1 MDSLRTVYTNVYG
14 NNFIV
19 FAMTPKEA
27 IFIARKYNLERE
39 VRQEL
44 EAGLTPE
51 QALEEWDI
59 V

>member
-1 MDSLRTVYTNVYG
+1 
-14 NNFIV
+14 
-19 FAMTPKEA
+19 MTPKDA

-44 EAGLTPE
+44 EAGLSPE

-59 V
+59 I

>member
-1 MDSLRTVYTNVYG
+1 
-14 NNFIV
+14 
-19 FAMTPKEA
+19 MTPKDA

-51 QALEEWDI
+51 QALQEWDI